1 MTREKYYKIDTTPVN
16 TEIKAQSGGG
26 VIINDPNVKI
36 SIDYR
41 MLEPGKTQI
50 IINCDT
56 SQSNKDCSHEK

>member
-26 VIINDPNVKI
+26 IIINDPNVKI

-50 IINCDT
+50 IINCDA
-56 SQSNKDCSHEK
+56 S

>member
-1 MTREKYYKIDTTPVN
+1 MEEKYYKIDTTHVN

-50 IINCDT
+50 IIDCDA
-56 SQSNKDCSHEK
+56 SQSNKDCSHEE